1 MNMWSYE
8 QWSFPDWTFSSISL
22 DYPRII
28 WPETSTDELVFT
40 DELISTDV
48 DDFASLAFVTTADFP
63 FVPGQ
68 LICGHK
74 LLNGEVWKNIQN

>member
-1 MNMWSYE
+1 MV
-8 QWSFPDWTFSSISL
+8 FPRLDICSISL

-40 DELISTDV
+40 GELISTDV
-48 DDFASLAFVTTADFP
+48 NDFPSLAFVTTADFP